1 MFEIKRR
8 KLHPEQRST
17 NVDLLATQQRMLW
30 EQWSNDVEIY
40 ENGELV
46 AITHRDNPNFE
57 QVLINL
63 RLGEPIT
70 RDQE

>member
-1 MFEIKRR
+1 MEIKRR
-8 KLHPEQRST
+8 KLHPNQRST
-17 NVDLLATQQRMLW
+17 VPSLLENQQRLLW

-46 AITHRDNPNFE
+46 AITARDNPNLE
-57 QVLINL
+57 QVLANL

>member
-1 MFEIKRR
+1 MEIKRR
-8 KLHPEQRST
+8 TLHPEQRST
-17 NVDLLATQQRMLW
+17 HPDLLAAQQRLLW

-46 AITHRDNPNFE
+46 AITARDNPNLE